1 LIDISTE
8 KLITLAQAAEKL
20 QVSKA
25 SITRWIIHGTHGI
38 RLEALKFGAYW
49 RTSEEALQRFGENQ
63 TPTNI
68 ASFSPSTNYKSFAQE
83 SPKRLREIERAC
95 EELDERL
102 GIRKCETCRKK
113 LDAGYV
119 ALPKNEKLW
128 CPKCLVLRM
137 SVTMGQRVRTF
148 RWDAKL
154 SQQALSKRCG
164 ISVDFIRAIEENR
177 KQPTVAQLAKMVEF
191 FGQSFV
197 TGLELETDTSGNL
210 SCETHHS

>member
-1 LIDISTE
+1 LIDISNE

-25 SITRWIIHGTHGI
+25 SITRWIIHGTHGV

-49 RTSEEALQRFGENQ
+49 RTSEEALQRFGESQ
-63 TPTNI
+63 TPTDDT
-68 ASFSPSTNYKSFAQE
+68 SVSSSTGYKSLARD
-83 SPKRLREIERAC
+83 SPKRLRELEKVC
-95 EELDERL
+95 EKLDEAL
-102 GIRKCETCRKK
+102 GVRKCETCRKI

-128 CPKCLVLRM
+128 CPKCLVLRK

-154 SQQALSKRCG
+154 SQQALSKSCG

-177 KQPTVAQLAKMVEF
+177 KQPTVDQLAKMVKF

-197 TGLELETDTSGNL
+197 TGLELETDPSGSL
-210 SCETHHS
+210 SCETPQS

>member
-1 LIDISTE
+1 MIDISTE

-25 SITRWIIHGTHGI
+25 SITRWIIHGTHGV

-49 RTSEEALQRFGENQ
+49 RTSEEALQRFGESQ
-63 TPTNI
+63 TPTSD
-68 ASFSPSTNYKSFAQE
+68 ASFSPSTSSLE

-95 EELDERL
+95 EELDEVL

-128 CPKCLVLRM
+128 CPKCLVLRK

-154 SQQALSKRCG
+154 SQQALSKSCG
-164 ISVDFIRAIEENR
+164 ISVDFIRAIEEDR
-177 KQPTVAQLAKMVEF
+177 KHPTVDQLAKMVEY

-197 TGLELETDTSGNL
+197 TGLELEIDPSG
-210 SCETHHS
+210 S

>member
-1 LIDISTE
+1 MPRRHSASAFKNKSTLEQLILIDISTE

-49 RTSEEALQRFGENQ
+49 RTSEEALQRFGESH
-63 TPTNI
+63 TPTNLT
-68 ASFSPSTNYKSFAQE
+68 SFSPSTSYKSFDRE
-83 SPKRLREIERAC
+83 SPKRLREIEKAC
-95 EELDERL
+95 EELDEAL
-102 GIRKCETCRKK
+102 GIRKCEACRKE
-113 LDAGYV
+113 LDAGRV

-128 CPKCLVLRM
+128 CPKCLVLRK

-154 SQQALSKRCG
+154 SQQALNVRTRSLRTKYPSRVAAAVRSMPSSS
-164 ISVDFIRAIEENR
+164 ISFIPS
-177 KQPTVAQLAKMVEF
+177 Q
-191 FGQSFV
+191 
-197 TGLELETDTSGNL
+197 
-210 SCETHHS
+210 

>member
-1 LIDISTE
+1 MIDISTE

-49 RTSEEALQRFGENQ
+49 RTSEEALQRFGESQN
-63 TPTNI
+63 PTNLT
-68 ASFSPSTNYKSFAQE
+68 SFSPSTSYKSFDRE
-83 SPKRLREIERAC
+83 SPKRLREIEKAC
-95 EELDERL
+95 EELDESL
-102 GIRKCETCRKK
+102 GIRKCEACRKE
-113 LDAGYV
+113 LDAGRV

-128 CPKCLVLRM
+128 CPKCLVLRK

-154 SQQALSKRCG
+154 SQQALSKGCE

-177 KQPTVAQLAKMVEF
+177 KQPTVAQLAKLVEF

-197 TGLELETDTSGNL
+197 AGLELEIDPCGSL
-210 SCETHHS
+210 SCKPPRS

>member
-1 LIDISTE
+1 MIDISTE
-8 KLITLAQAAEKL
+8 KLITLAQAAKKL

-63 TPTNI
+63 TPTNL
-68 ASFSPSTNYKSFAQE
+68 ASFSPSTNDKSFARE

-95 EELDERL
+95 EELDEAL
-102 GIRKCETCRKK
+102 GIKKCETCRKE

-128 CPKCLVLRM
+128 CPKCLVLRK

-154 SQQALSKRCG
+154 SQQALSKSCG

-197 TGLELETDTSGNL
+197 TGLEFETDLNGSL
-210 SCETHHS
+210 SSEASHS